1 MFGKKECSR
10 CGEKSNNRHNFCPNC
25 GVPFGEK
32 NFNKSE
38 LGMLGESDVEEEM
51 DSFANSMFSGFGGKM
66 MGKMLESA
74 MKMLEKEMQKE
85 IKKTKPKANLQLFVN
100 GKKVDLGNYEND
112 ANSSENEIPA
122 EKLPNSELKGFS
134 DFKKKEPATNI
145 RRLSNKV
152 IYEVEMPGLDSEK
165 NLSIVKLENSI
176 EIKALAK
183 NKAYK
188 KIIPIGF
195 PIKSYN
201 LSNGKLILE
210 LGVK

>member
-10 CGEKSNNRHNFCPNC
+10 CGERANGKSNFCPSC
-25 GVPFGEK
+25 GVPFSGK
-32 NFNKSE
+32 NSKKSD
-38 LGMLGESDVEEEM
+38 LGMLGDSDEQEM
-51 DSFANSMFSGFGGKM
+51 EIANSLFGGFGGKM

-85 IKKTKPKANLQLFVN
+85 MRKSKPKTNLQLFVN
-100 GKKVDLGNYEND
+100 GKKVDLGNYAQDNPAE
-112 ANSSENEIPA
+112 EEEISI
-122 EKLPNSELKGFS
+122 EKLPNSDLKGFS
-134 DFKKKEPATNI
+134 DLKKKEPSTNI

-152 IYEVEMPGLDSEK
+152 IYEVEMPGIDSEK
-165 NLSIVKLENSI
+165 DLSIVKLENSI
-176 EIKALAK
+176 EIKAMSK

-188 KIIPIGF
+188 KIIPIGL

-201 LSNGKLILE
+201 ISKGKLVLE